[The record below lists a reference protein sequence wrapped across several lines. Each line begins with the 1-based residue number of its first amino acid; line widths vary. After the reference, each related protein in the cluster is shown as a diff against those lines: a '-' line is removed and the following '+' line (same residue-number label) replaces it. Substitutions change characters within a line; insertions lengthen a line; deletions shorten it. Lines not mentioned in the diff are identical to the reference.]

1 MLSEQSRQ
9 LVSSQ
14 DQYQLLKKTFTDYV
28 RQCEEIFGEQEARAA
43 HLQLTNDT
51 LKGQVA
57 KLTDEAEKANKRKA
71 ATANQVGATGTTQSV
86 QKEDEPIDLA
96 QLNEKLKKELNIVR
110 KKLDGYETKYKYIDL
125 DQVH

>member
-1 MLSEQSRQ
+1 MLSEQSHQ

-51 LKGQVA
+51 LKG
-57 KLTDEAEKANKRKA
+57 
-71 ATANQVGATGTTQSV
+71 
-86 QKEDEPIDLA
+86 
-96 QLNEKLKKELNIVR
+96 
-110 KKLDGYETKYKYIDL
+110 
-125 DQVH
+125 